1 MPNRRTILR
10 STLALAP
17 GALTASAIA
26 APADE
31 TPRATDEANPVRDA
45 EIAFA
50 ATLARR
56 DFKAFAEFV
65 AEDAV
70 FIGGGKPQRG
80 RAAVLASWKR
90 FFEGPEAPFSW
101 APDSIEMLASGEL
114 ALSTGLVRDPAGA
127 VTGRFVSIWR
137 REASGNWK
145 IIADRGEF
153 DPAACP
159 EPVQD
164 LPEVEVDP
172 EATLEK

>member
-101 APDSIEMLASGEL
+101 APDLVEVLPNRQLGY
-114 ALSTGLVRDPAGA
+114 STGPVHVKGKLVARFASTWRRDPD
-127 VTGRFVSIWR
+127 GRWR
-137 REASGNWK
+137 VV
-145 IIADRGEF
+145 F
-153 DPAACP
+153 DNGSDVCDCK
-159 EPVQD
+159 D
-164 LPEVEVDP
+164 L
-172 EATLEK
+172 A

>member
-31 TPRATDEANPVRDA
+31 APRATDEANPVRDA

-101 APDSIEMLASGEL
+101 APDLVEVLPNGQL
-114 ALSTGLVRDPAGA
+114 GYSTGPVHVKGKLVARFASTWRRDPD
-127 VTGRFVSIWR
+127 GRWR
-137 REASGNWK
+137 VV
-145 IIADRGEF
+145 F
-153 DPAACP
+153 DNGSDVCDCK
-159 EPVQD
+159 D
-164 LPEVEVDP
+164 L
-172 EATLEK
+172 A

>member
-10 STLALAP
+10 STLALSS
-17 GALTASAIA
+17 GALTGSAIA

-31 TPRATDEANPVRDA
+31 TPHAADASNPVHDA

-90 FFEGPEAPFSW
+90 FFDGPEAPFSW
-101 APDSIEMLASGEL
+101 APDLVEVLPNGQL
-114 ALSTGLVRDPAGA
+114 GYSTGPVHVKGKLVARFASTWRRDPD
-127 VTGRFVSIWR
+127 GRWR
-137 REASGNWK
+137 VV
-145 IIADRGEF
+145 F
-153 DPAACP
+153 DNGSDVCDCK
-159 EPVQD
+159 D
-164 LPEVEVDP
+164 L
-172 EATLEK
+172 A